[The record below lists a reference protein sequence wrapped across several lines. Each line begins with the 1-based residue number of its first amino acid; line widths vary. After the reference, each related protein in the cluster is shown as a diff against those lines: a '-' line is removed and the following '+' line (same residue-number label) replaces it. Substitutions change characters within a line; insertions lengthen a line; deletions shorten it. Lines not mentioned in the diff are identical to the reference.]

1 MPQIVIRLLDDV
13 QSVNSMELATEVSTA
28 AGDPLVVN
36 LQLVNHTRLSCDE
49 NSPAVRYIPAA
60 GATLTV
66 VCENIDNSKRV
77 TKIATQ
83 PFAQDGSIWRI
94 DLTPQDTLKMRG
106 TITLSYTLTEG
117 TRTIS
122 GRLLAAILVMP

>member
-1 MPQIVIRLLDDV
+1 MPQITIRLLDDV

-36 LQLVNHTRLSCDE
+36 LQLINHTRLSCDE
-49 NSPAVRYIPAA
+49 NSPVVRYIPAV
-60 GATLTV
+60 GSTLTV

-77 TKIATQ
+77 TKIASQ

-94 DLTPQDTLKMRG
+94 DLTSQDTLKMRG
-106 TITLSYTLTEG
+106 TITLAYTLTEG
-117 TRTIS
+117 SRTIS
-122 GRLLAAILVMP
+122 GRLLAAVLVMP